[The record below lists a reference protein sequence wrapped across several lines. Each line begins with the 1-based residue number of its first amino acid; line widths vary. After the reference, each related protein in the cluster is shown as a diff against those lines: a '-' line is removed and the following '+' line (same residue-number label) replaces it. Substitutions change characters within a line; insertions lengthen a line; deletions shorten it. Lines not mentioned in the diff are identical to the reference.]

1 MKYLLKISTIISL
14 YASFLIGGTD
24 GTIRGEVLDMEGE
37 AVIGA
42 TIVIK
47 EIGLGTAA
55 DVDGSYLLLNVPVG
69 TYDIEVEMIGY
80 QRQVVEGVS
89 ITMDQ
94 TTWLNFTMSIAAIEG
109 ETVYVTSERALVEK
123 GSTSKKITM
132 NKEAIENLPIRN
144 VSELYNLQSGVVRV
158 QSRSTGIPDHEERG
172 LQEVHVRGGRSGEI
186 AYMIDGMY
194 IRNPIYG
201 GIGNGT
207 RLNKFAI
214 QEFDWQ
220 PGGFNAEYGDAMS
233 AVSNFHTMSG
243 GNDYSFRFSYD
254 TSLLGEALGSVYDEL
269 RDYHDYNIGFG
280 GPLVPGINFIK
291 FWFSA

>member
-1 MKYLLKISTIISL
+1 MKYLFKILTIVSLFAST
-14 YASFLIGGTD
+14 LIGGTD

-80 QRQVVEGVS
+80 QKQVIEGVG

-158 QSRSTGIPDHEERG
+158 QSRSTGIPDHEE
-172 LQEVHVRGGRSGEI
+172 EVFRKCMLEVEI
-186 AYMIDGMY
+186 G
-194 IRNPIYG
+194 
-201 GIGNGT
+201 
-207 RLNKFAI
+207 K
-214 QEFDWQ
+214 
-220 PGGFNAEYGDAMS
+220 
-233 AVSNFHTMSG
+233 
-243 GNDYSFRFSYD
+243 
-254 TSLLGEALGSVYDEL
+254 SL
-269 RDYHDYNIGFG
+269 I
-280 GPLVPGINFIK
+280 
-291 FWFSA
+291 